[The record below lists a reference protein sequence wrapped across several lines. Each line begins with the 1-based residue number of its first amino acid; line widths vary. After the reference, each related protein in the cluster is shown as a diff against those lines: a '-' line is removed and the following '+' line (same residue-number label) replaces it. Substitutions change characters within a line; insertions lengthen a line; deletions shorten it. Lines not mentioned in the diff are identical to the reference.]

1 MAEEPTFTSQPQPAP
16 VQSPFDTGPSPN
28 LALGLIGGVVAA
40 AVGAAAW
47 AAITMITG
55 YHLGL
60 VAVAIGFIVGF
71 AVRKLGNGSS
81 LPFGITGAVLAAVGC
96 ASGYVLTAVAMTS
109 SQAGMPF
116 MSLLS
121 ELTFTDVRSVL
132 VEGFRPMD
140 GLFYAIAIYE
150 GFKVAMV
157 KPAGAPAAG

>member
-1 MAEEPTFTSQPQPAP
+1 MANEPTFTTQSASTPA
-16 VQSPFDTGPSPN
+16 QSPFDSAPTPN
-28 LALGLIGGVVAA
+28 LALGIVAGIVGA

-47 AAITMITG
+47 AAITMVTG

-60 VAVAIGFIVGF
+60 VAIAIGFIVGF

-81 LPFGITGAVLAAVGC
+81 LPFGIVGAVLAAAGC
-96 ASGYVLTAVAMTS
+96 ASGYVLTAVAVTAT
-109 SQAGMPF
+109 QEALPF

-121 ELTFTDVRSVL
+121 QLTVSDVRNVL
-132 VEGFRPMD
+132 VSGFQPMD

-157 KPAGAPAAG
+157 KPAATHAPG